1 MAFRGLQCCRA
12 TPFQSILR
20 LAIMSQLRLG
30 AYQLPAAEVV
40 LVQTL
45 FRLYAHS
52 GDFNWTFVSAPP
64 YDAILVDG
72 TQGPVTPEVARMAKS
87 VLRLTRMHD
96 PVEPDTLQRP
106 IRADKLQAWL
116 NSIHNGFQDT
126 RPVTQWS
133 GVPTE
138 PALSAPAPVVETPTI
153 SPLRFKLR
161 RWPPAALLRSDPNRI
176 RMATILSRRALN
188 AAELSTISGQA
199 VNECQAFLQTLQ
211 TTGLVEVQQ
220 EPIAPPPS
228 AGAHSASHAAPAATV
243 AKPTFARGLISGI
256 RRRLGL

>member
-1 MAFRGLQCCRA
+1 
-12 TPFQSILR
+12 
-20 LAIMSQLRLG
+20 MSQLRLG

-45 FRLYAHS
+45 FRLYAHG

-64 YDAILVDG
+64 YDALLVDG
-72 TQGPVTPEVARMAKS
+72 THGDITPEVAQMAKS

-96 PVEPDTLQRP
+96 PAEPDTLQRP

-116 NSIHNGFQDT
+116 NSTDNGFQDT
-126 RPVTQWS
+126 RPVTQWA
-133 GVPTE
+133 GAPTE
-138 PALSAPAPVVETPTI
+138 PESSAPEPAAEAPAI

-188 AAELSTISGQA
+188 AAELSAISGQA

-220 EPIAPPPS
+220 EPVAPPPS
-228 AGAHSASHAAPAATV
+228 AQTTAPTRAAPAATV